1 MNTKHLLRKVP
12 SCLLGAIFA
21 AGIASTTL
29 VNAIDGSP
37 PGLFE
42 LEGDTVASAD
52 PGTDWG
58 ALYGG
63 ATPAN
68 LITFTGILADPA
80 PQTIY
85 WKGGSKDINDIPD
98 WWQKDGSVPDKD
110 DITNAYAAAYNN
122 PADVCL
128 NAGGTV
134 VLCSDAGAVG
144 DPVHEAGDLIV
155 YFGLDRYANSGD
167 AFAGFWF
174 FQDDVAISG
183 SQFSGQHVGRVG
195 MLGDADYAPGDLLVL
210 VEYPQAAGAVPV
222 IKVYEWDPLDLDGDN
237 VANNLDLLITQS
249 NAECDQLG
257 GKLAC
262 AISNLEDLAGEPA
275 WPYTPKS
282 GSGLPFESFFEGGIN
297 VTQLL
302 GGTPCFSAFLAETR
316 ASRSETATLKDF
328 ALGGF
333 DVCGADVTKNCEAT
347 INQAGDE
354 VNVAFD
360 GTASNTG
367 GLALYV
373 ELEDDQAGSTIDA
386 VCFDV
391 GADGCDGG
399 DAVPAGLNSLPASK
413 ATFTL
418 AAGQTVRY
426 EGSYVVTQFDDQT
439 SFTDIVSL
447 KFFED
452 PADTVPIDTETAQ
465 ATCPPVGTPGILVFK
480 DCINPNIENGDTFVA
495 DIVGTVSN
503 TGNVKLVNV
512 MLSDTV
518 FSFGDLTV
526 VYDANENGVVDGGEL
541 AFSNGGELEAGEQLA
556 YEAQVSSGT
565 PSHANTLTAS
575 GANFFD
581 NADTVSHNDS
591 ASCTPNLNPDLTIIK
606 VCDDAIGGGTGVELV
621 VDNGQVVVQV
631 GNIITVSNPGNED
644 LTNVSISDSDV
655 QTLVKMSGGA
665 GLTCSGNS
673 CTGTMDTGDVVVLKQ
688 TYRPDGQNILG
699 ALSNPSGVSFKNT
712 ATTSGTGVLSGTPL
726 GPLMATA
733 TCELCVCPDCPPEP

>member
-1 MNTKHLLRKVP
+1 
-12 SCLLGAIFA
+12 
-21 AGIASTTL
+21 
-29 VNAIDGSP
+29 
-37 PGLFE
+37 
-42 LEGDTVASAD
+42 
-52 PGTDWG
+52 
-58 ALYGG
+58 
-63 ATPAN
+63 
-68 LITFTGILADPA
+68 
-80 PQTIY
+80 
-85 WKGGSKDINDIPD
+85 
-98 WWQKDGSVPDKD
+98 
-110 DITNAYAAAYNN
+110 
-122 PADVCL
+122 
-128 NAGGTV
+128 
-134 VLCSDAGAVG
+134 
-144 DPVHEAGDLIV
+144 
-155 YFGLDRYANSGD
+155 
-167 AFAGFWF
+167 
-174 FQDDVAISG
+174 
-183 SQFSGQHVGRVG
+183 
-195 MLGDADYAPGDLLVL
+195 
-210 VEYPQAAGAVPV
+210 
-222 IKVYEWDPLDLDGDN
+222 
-237 VANNLDLLITQS
+237 
-249 NAECDQLG
+249 
-257 GKLAC
+257 
-262 AISNLEDLAGEPA
+262 
-275 WPYTPKS
+275 
-282 GSGLPFESFFEGGIN
+282 
-297 VTQLL
+297 
-302 GGTPCFSAFLAETR
+302 
-316 ASRSETATLKDF
+316 
-328 ALGGF
+328 
-333 DVCGADVTKNCEAT
+333 
-347 INQAGDE
+347 
-354 VNVAFD
+354 
-360 GTASNTG
+360 
-367 GLALYV
+367 
-373 ELEDDQAGSTIDA
+373 
-386 VCFDV
+386 
-391 GADGCDGG
+391 
-399 DAVPAGLNSLPASK
+399 
-413 ATFTL
+413 
-418 AAGQTVRY
+418 
-426 EGSYVVTQFDDQT
+426 
-439 SFTDIVSL
+439 VSL
-447 KFFED
+447 KFFES
-452 PADTVPIDTETAQ
+452 AEDTVPIDTETAQ

-688 TYRPDGQNILG
+688 TYRPDGQIILG